1 MSRVIAAFTQFFD
14 GNGDPLVNGWLRFL
28 QSSTNNTLKNTYADA
43 NLSLPNEN
51 PLQLDAEGR
60 CPNVFGQGSYRVDLF
75 YNNTVTNAPGEL
87 VQSFDPVSTFD
98 TPAGTGGNFAEW
110 VDTTVYQVSN
120 IVIYNGLYYRSI
132 TADNL
137 GNPPDTN
144 TDQWE
149 QIAFLRYYNPDVVYN
164 EDDLVISDGALYF
177 SLVDLNQGNTPLTSP
192 AYWGA
197 VGAGTVLLS
206 WEEFGTVFRPVV
218 SGYNIGDPSHYVG
231 EMYLT
236 AFADFPVTPS
246 TDPTVDYHITN
257 KLYVDTEVSA
267 RVRHLFEWTPGQTY
281 YLNDQ
286 VRDDNWTMI
295 ANTTTEERPAPQA
308 VGDIVWVRDSFS
320 PPAFSETNQS
330 EPTLYVVQRYE
341 FTPAFTVRRCRIFI
355 PTSGIGL
362 NCEVWAVYSPL
373 TNSRIIQLVPP
384 FEVSEDEAGDWK
396 YIDVNNVYVESGS
409 LVDVVMVLREPTG
422 ASTFAYEWEYTVATG
437 DPASGQ
443 MAHQRGANIDKL
455 RIHEEDSG
463 AVDRSAFLDLLHP
476 GSTIYK
482 PDDGYTWEVLSISKT
497 GQIYYLTVDPGA
509 HGSES
514 TQTFTFTYFASSAI
528 SYVYNTDLYISDS
541 RITGFVANE
550 YDPVGAT
557 PTDDGYGIDILV
569 QNMIASTDWDV
580 VSQPPLGGESPGGGT
595 TLLYWEEVGNIFRPI
610 TSGAGQLGD
619 ATHLIDAVYIGGDIY
634 LNDISTIHLGD
645 DNDMEIGHNGSIG
658 YMVTAISDLRIGSD
672 SASSIYFLIDGSYEW
687 SIGPTGDFLPY
698 TDSTNSIGST
708 SLRVLKLWADDIES
722 TNVPTIAGG
731 SFIDAAVPDQ
741 SGHSEEFLTT
751 DGSAVSWSP
760 ITVLTENENVIRNP
774 LCFMWQRYD
783 GSPLTTTNQLLM
795 DALRLQ
801 YNGTSGSLD
810 QIVGTEI
817 NGYYYSDYGVS
828 LTHTIGT
835 LDSDHCRIQ
844 FRLDQTSY
852 LQNIRVTINILADI
866 PIGNSVAV
874 GFRQNFGTG
883 GSSEVEVVCS
893 DFLVGTGA
901 PTVYT
906 VYADMPSISG
916 QTIGTDPYLKLEIY
930 TDAGADQTIANSLGH
945 QPSGTIN
952 FYAFQLREGTRDS
965 IFEIPSKREMEL
977 DAYWYYQRL
986 DRYNWPG
993 LTGIF
998 GTATTTIASG
1008 PISEIFLA
1016 PMRSLPTLLASADL
1030 SVRHGATGT
1039 GAATFSAAADSYVM
1053 TWTYTNATGT
1063 PSVGQTCLIWPQVPT
1078 TYVEL
1083 FAEI

>member
-120 IVIYNGLYYRSI
+120 IVVYNGFYYRSI

-197 VGAGTVLLS
+197 VGAGTVLFN
-206 WEEFGTVFRPVV
+206 WEEFGTVLRPVV
-218 SGYNIGDPSHYVG
+218 SGYNIGDPTHYVG

-246 TDPTVDYHITN
+246 MDPTADYHITN
-257 KLYVDTEVSA
+257 KLYVDTEVST
-267 RVRHLFEWTPGQTY
+267 RVRHWFEWTPGQTY

-330 EPTLYVVQRYE
+330 EPALYVVQRYE

-422 ASTFAYEWEYTVATG
+422 ASSFAYEWEYTVATG

-541 RITGFVANE
+541 RITGFVTNE

-619 ATHLIDAVYIGGDIY
+619 ATHLIDDAYFGDGARLY
-634 LNDISTIHLGD
+634 LGD
-645 DNDMEIGHNGSIG
+645 NQDLVIYHTGSAAFI
-658 YMVTAISDLRIGSD
+658 L
-672 SASSIYFLIDGSYEW
+672 
-687 SIGPTGDFLPY
+687 
-698 TDSTNSIGST
+698 NSIGSLSIGT
-708 SLRVLKLWADDIES
+708 TAAEDLVLASNGTGRWTIDGVGDITPNLTGAYSIGSTGLRVLKLWADDIES

-741 SGHSEEFLTT
+741 TSHSEEFLTT
-751 DGSAVSWSP
+751 DGSSVSWSP
-760 ITVLTENENVIRNP
+760 ITVLTEQENALYNP
-774 LCFMWQRYD
+774 LMSVWQR
-783 GSPLTTTNQLLM
+783 GAGTVSTTASYSADNVKL
-795 DALRLQ
+795 
-801 YNGTSGSLD
+801 YFSGTAAYID
-810 QIVGTEI
+810 QTTGTTI
-817 NGYYYSDYGVS
+817 NGYTYTEYGVAI
-828 LTHTIGT
+828 THTAGSAT
-835 LDSDHCRIQ
+835 TNYCLFVSFVENVCRIQ
-844 FRLDQTSY
+844 NTTA
-852 LQNIRVTINILADI
+852 TINIVANI
-866 PIGNSVAV
+866 PSGNSCAVSCIQHSGTTVLNEVAA
-874 GFRQNFGTG
+874 
-883 GSSEVEVVCS
+883 SEL
-893 DFLVGTGA
+893 LVGTGA
-901 PTVYT
+901 VEVYT
-906 VYADMPSISG
+906 VTVSLPDISG
-916 QTIGTDPYLKLEIY
+916 ETLTIEDSYLSIEFW
-930 TDAGADQTIANSLGH
+930 TDAGSSYGRANSLGH
-945 QPSGTIN
+945 QTSGTSYV
-952 FYAFQLREGTRDS
+952 YAMQIRPGVRDS
-965 IFEIPSKREMEL
+965 IIEIPTPESIISQCYRYYFLMGGQGA
-977 DAYWYYQRL
+977 AYTRFAVGYW
-986 DRYNWPG
+986 
-993 LTGIF
+993 TA
-998 GTATTTIASG
+998 ATTG
-1008 PISEIFLA
+1008 F
-1016 PMRSLPTLLASADL
+1016 
-1030 SVRHGATGT
+1030 
-1039 GAATFSAAADSYVM
+1039 AATFLPVPLRKIPTS
-1053 TWTYTNATGT
+1053 WTQSGPFFLTNGAGGAVATGISIDSGGT
-1063 PSVGQTCLIWPQVPT
+1063 TTQVVDWSVGSASGGTAGNQLTLVAST
-1078 TYVEL
+1078 DGNTSLGVT
-1083 FAEI
+1083 AEY

>member
-1 MSRVIAAFTQFFD
+1 MSRVIAAFTQFLD
-14 GNGDPLVNGWLRFL
+14 GNGDPAVNAWLRFL

-164 EDDLVISDGALYF
+164 EDDLVISDGVLYF

-246 TDPTVDYHITN
+246 TDPTADYHIVN
-257 KLYVDTEVSA
+257 KLYVDTEVST

-341 FTPAFTVRRCRIFI
+341 FIPAFTVRRCRIFI

-509 HGSES
+509 HGFES

-528 SYVYNTDLYISDS
+528 SYVYNTDLYVSDS
-541 RITGFVANE
+541 RITGFVTNE

-645 DNDMEIGHNGSIG
+645 DNDMEINHNGSIG
-658 YMVTAISDLRIGSD
+658 NIVTAISDLRIGSD

-741 SGHSEEFLTT
+741 TGYSGYFLTT
-751 DGSAVSWSP
+751 DGSSVSWGAVALVNWEEFGTTFQPKVSG
-760 ITVLTENENVIRNP
+760 
-774 LCFMWQRYD
+774 YD
-783 GSPLTTTNQLLM
+783 LGSTTNLLGNAYFQ
-795 DALRLQ
+795 D
-801 YNGTSGSLD
+801 T
-810 QIVGTEI
+810 
-817 NGYYYSDYGVS
+817 GV
-828 LTHTIGT
+828 I
-835 LDSDHCRIQ
+835 
-844 FRLDQTSY
+844 Y
-852 LQNIRVTINILADI
+852 L
-866 PIGNSVAV
+866 
-874 GFRQNFGTG
+874 
-883 GSSEVEVVCS
+883 
-893 DFLVGTGA
+893 
-901 PTVYT
+901 
-906 VYADMPSISG
+906 
-916 QTIGTDPYLKLEIY
+916 
-930 TDAGADQTIANSLGH
+930 GADQDAYIYHNGTNMFCGTSVGYLRLDAETVLYLRTAGSNRWYIDSAGDLAPNLANSYALGTTTKEL
-945 QPSGTIN
+945 SDIYTIELWIGTTQEMLLYHDGSSNGYVSVSTADYLFLADSNKWAITPAGHLVPVPTGTYN
-952 FYAFQLREGTRDS
+952 VGSTSNRILTFYAVNALNTSDIRFKTNIRENPFGLDFISRLNTSVFRLK
-965 IFEIPSKREMEL
+965 EIDCKRYRCGM
-977 DAYWYYQRL
+977 
-986 DRYNWPG
+986 
-993 LTGIF
+993 
-998 GTATTTIASG
+998 IAQQVNEVLS
-1008 PISEIFLA
+1008 
-1016 PMRSLPTLLASADL
+1016 DL
-1030 SVRHGATGT
+1030 GYTYDDFTGT
-1039 GAATFSAAADSYVM
+1039 HYDKEEDRWDMNYTEFIAPLIKAVQELKYKVEVLEAAA
-1053 TWTYTNATGT
+1053 
-1063 PSVGQTCLIWPQVPT
+1063 
-1078 TYVEL
+1078 
-1083 FAEI
+1083 